1 MATLKDVAQLAGVT
15 VTTVSRMLNGRA
27 NVSEKTQWKI
37 RQAME
42 ALDYYPNEM
51 ARSLKTVASNFIG
64 LIVPSAQ
71 QFFFAGVVEHIERI
85 CFQRGYKLLLCVTNL
100 DEAKE
105 RECYSMLMSNKVAGV
120 IQCNQTPRVEEYI
133 QPDAHV
139 VIMERVSSKSIPSV
153 VADNYNGG
161 RIAAEHLIEK
171 GCRHLMFID
180 APLELEADGNRR
192 GRGFKDAADRQG
204 IECIREEIPI
214 QKYRYGDVDDS
225 VREFFERHP
234 ETDGITSSETIAA
247 AAVRYCLR
255 NGKRVPEDVKV
266 VGYDDTLFASSCEI
280 PLTVIHQPVEE
291 MCAYAVDAII
301 RQAAGEII
309 PVRTVLPVKL
319 VERSST

>member
-27 NVSEKTQWKI
+27 NVSEKTQRKI

-51 ARSLKTVASNFIG
+51 ARSLKSVASPFIG
-64 LIVPSAQ
+64 LIVPSVEY
-71 QFFFAGVVEHIERI
+71 FFFASVVEQVERI
-85 CFQRGYKLLLCVTNL
+85 AFRRGYKLLLCVTNL
-100 DEAKE
+100 DENKE

-120 IQCNQTPRVEEYI
+120 IQCNQTLRVEEYI

-139 VIMERVSSKSIPSV
+139 VIMERVSRKSIPSV
-153 VADNYNGG
+153 VSDNYSGG

-171 GCRHLMFID
+171 GCRHLLFID

-192 GRGFKDAADRQG
+192 GRGFEDAAAEHG
-204 IECIREEIPI
+204 ILCNRCEIPI
-214 QKYRYGDVDDS
+214 RKYRFGMVDDS
-225 VREFFERHP
+225 IRDFFERYP
-234 ETDGITSSETIAA
+234 DVDGVAGSETLA
-247 AAVRYCLR
+247 AAVIRYCLK

-266 VGYDDTLFASSCEI
+266 IGYDDTLFASSCEI

-301 RQAAGEII
+301 RQAAGEVI
-309 PVRTVLPVKL
+309 PVRTVLPVRL
-319 VERSST
+319 VERCST